1 MGHHDPQILLGY
13 SKGAI
18 RIYRFR
24 ATVYSFK
31 APRVRSPIDLSEFTE
46 FPGCKYIIEYKFIYS
61 IFLCV
66 DPITHLSCA
75 RTYNSLKFIV
85 TFAQEKPEN
94 DAKHKDAKSYVKL
107 VEFNGNLR
115 QQLNLFHPPSSTC
128 SVVETQLMPHYE
140 DGVDLT
146 IIYYNKSYTVNVWYL
161 DNKQQLSLKLEKT
174 ASEDACV
181 EPLEPAYNTHPDLK
195 AYLLRHPDKIVEFIL
210 PHHAVGLKRKATTD
224 FFKESLEAIELQSKK
239 ERLLHRSVGGDQKNI
254 FKDKEGLPLSPY
266 DYDEIADISY
276 VDMDEVDMSVMQQK
290 FNSTDLPTEENQTDK
305 ASNEQLEDISNSN
318 QIQLDSEELNEE
330 DITVTT
336 TGLND
341 VEAEV
346 EADLD
351 NRHDTTTNIDVIE
364 TAASA
369 DFVFSTTKDNSIG
382 NTLDTKTPAITAEQS
397 IGDTK
402 EKAGLKQSNLS
413 AEPENS
419 EDIKTK
425 TKESVQTTQK
435 IVDQETVIKE
445 IDITTE
451 KVEKLEKNAAEIDR
465 DEEIKINTEEIEQ
478 AATVEQETIAEP
490 FVLIETAS
498 AHDKQEYVESAN
510 EVTVL
515 SNQEEQIDEESE
527 NIADVEEKVDRMSE
541 NSEDDSR
548 EALEEEHVNP
558 VNMVTE
564 SSNMKDIDQMSEYS
578 EDEQKKEPSN
588 EDYPDPLASTAV
600 PDQSDVDAQDI
611 MSLDRSDT
619 WMEIDPA
626 DGNQIEPMDESNS
639 FVILDANE
647 GSPDEDMLSLSDKQ
661 DEENEYAD
669 VIEAEI
675 EENDQEYE
683 DEKAHDENE
692 EEEDEKEVENEAIF
706 EDEDED
712 EQADESSESSINE
725 SFIQLPEYQ
734 EEASEQDEPW
744 KVQEDEEEQEQ
755 SEKEKESS
763 DVQSV
768 TSQDLDNSEG
778 DKAEN
783 EQEQDFKKS
792 VEDDSASL
800 PEYEETNQFYEAQGE
815 NKDETS
821 DIYELADDYEG
832 EYMSYRDSQDFEN
845 NDELEGQQEE
855 QLKEDYDEYLD
866 AEGGYDEIDGEKA
879 HVNENNDLISGQPET
894 LSGTANVYPE
904 YDEEDIDYPYEE
916 DEEEFPVDYEYDK
929 TDGYDSLS
937 EKDEYEHSEENAEAQ
952 SDTVEIISDDYIEES
967 DTKDN
972 SDIEVVNVI
981 DSDEDELN
989 SSSDSVKDPEI
1000 GYANIQSFK
1009 PAGEIVVQDKAP
1021 ASALA
1026 KLTALYNMDFYRWG
1040 RRKC

>member
-1 MGHHDPQILLGY
+1 MRH
-13 SKGAI
+13 
-18 RIYRFR
+18 
-24 ATVYSFK
+24 
-31 APRVRSPIDLSEFTE
+31 
-46 FPGCKYIIEYKFIYS
+46 
-61 IFLCV
+61 
-66 DPITHLSCA
+66 
-75 RTYNSLKFIV
+75 
-85 TFAQEKPEN
+85 
-94 DAKHKDAKSYVKL
+94 
-107 VEFNGNLR
+107 
-115 QQLNLFHPPSSTC
+115 QLNLFHPPSSTC
-128 SVVETQLMPHYE
+128 SVIETQLMPHYE

-146 IIYYNKSYTVNVWYL
+146 IIYYNKSYIVNVWYL
-161 DNKQQLSLKLEKT
+161 DNKQQLRLKLEKT
-174 ASEDACV
+174 ASEDACI

-195 AYLLRHPDKIVEFIL
+195 AYLLRHPDKIIEFVL

-254 FKDKEGLPLSPY
+254 FKDKEELPLSPY
-266 DYDEIADISY
+266 DYDEIADIGY
-276 VDMDEVDMSVMQQK
+276 ADMDEVDMSVMQQK
-290 FNSTDLPTEENQTDK
+290 FNAAELPTEENQTDK
-305 ASNEQLEDISNSN
+305 ASNEQLEGISNNN

-336 TGLND
+336 SGLND
-341 VEAEV
+341 VEAEVEAEV

-351 NRHDTTTNIDVIE
+351 NRDDTTANIDVVE
-364 TAASA
+364 TTASA
-369 DFVFSTTKDNSIG
+369 DFAFSITKDNSIG
-382 NTLDTKTPAITAEQS
+382 NALNTETPAITAEQS

-402 EKAGLKQSNLS
+402 EKAGLNQSNLS

-419 EDIKTK
+419 EDSKTK
-425 TKESVQTTQK
+425 TKESMQGTQK
-435 IVDQETVIKE
+435 MVDQGTVIKE

-451 KVEKLEKNAAEIDR
+451 KVKKLEENAAEIDQN
-465 DEEIKINTEEIEQ
+465 EEIKMHTEEIEQ
-478 AATVEQETIAEP
+478 AAIVEQETIAEP

-498 AHDKQEYVESAN
+498 VHDKQEYVEPAN

-515 SNQEEQIDEESE
+515 LNQEEQIDQESE
-527 NIADVEEKVDRMSE
+527 NIADVEEKVDQMSE
-541 NSEDDSR
+541 NPEDDSS
-548 EALEEEHVNP
+548 EVLEEYVNP
-558 VNMVTE
+558 VNMMTE
-564 SSNMKDIDQMSEYS
+564 SSNEKDIDQMSEYS

-588 EDYPDPLASTAV
+588 EDYPEPSASTAA

-626 DGNQIEPMDESNS
+626 DGNQIEPMDEGDS
-639 FVILDANE
+639 FVILDTNE
-647 GSPDEDMLSLSDKQ
+647 GSPDDDMLSLSDKQ

-692 EEEDEKEVENEAIF
+692 EEEEREGENEAIF
-706 EDEDED
+706 EDEE
-712 EQADESSESSINE
+712 EQTDESSESSINE

-734 EEASEQDEPW
+734 EEEEASEQDEIW
-744 KVQEDEEEQEQ
+744 KVQENEEEQEQ
-755 SEKEKESS
+755 SKKEKESS
-763 DVQSV
+763 DVQPV
-768 TSQDLDNSEG
+768 TSQDLDDIES
-778 DKAEN
+778 DKAED

-821 DIYELADDYEG
+821 DIYELADDYES
-832 EYMSYRDSQDFEN
+832 EYVSYRNSQGFEN
-845 NDELEGQQEE
+845 NDELEDQQEE

-866 AEGGYDEIDGEKA
+866 AECGYDEIEGEKA
-879 HVNENNDLISGQPET
+879 HVNENNDLISGQPEI
-894 LSGTANVYPE
+894 LSGTTNVYPE
-904 YDEEDIDYPYEE
+904 YDEEDVDYPYEE
-916 DEEEFPVDYEYDK
+916 DEEEEFPVDYDYDK

-937 EKDEYEHSEENAEAQ
+937 EKDEYEHSEENTEAQ
-952 SDTVEIISDDYIEES
+952 SETVEIISDDDIEES

-972 SDIEVVNVI
+972 SAIEVVDVI

-1000 GYANIQSFK
+1000 GHSIIQSFK

-1026 KLTALYNMDFYRWG
+1026 KLTALYSMDFYRWG